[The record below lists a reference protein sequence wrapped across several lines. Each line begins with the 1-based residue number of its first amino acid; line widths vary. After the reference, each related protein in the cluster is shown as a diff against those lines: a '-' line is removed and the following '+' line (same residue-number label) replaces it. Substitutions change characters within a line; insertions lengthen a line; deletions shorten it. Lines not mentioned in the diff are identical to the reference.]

1 VGENILS
8 INFYNLKYIII
19 TIRKIGE
26 LMGTKTI
33 TLKVPS
39 NVSKKDIEKFV
50 KGLELEKRFKKTNEF
65 NFFVKDDKIK
75 RKILEVAEF
84 VENYIKKKH
93 PKVKFEIVLDYD
105 GIDEDIVMDVVFE
118 KTSFEKGMEIVKDV
132 RKRIRDKFIKLPL
145 PITILASW
153 GDN

>member
-1 VGENILS
+1 
-8 INFYNLKYIII
+8 
-19 TIRKIGE
+19 
-26 LMGTKTI
+26 MGTMTI
-33 TLKVPS
+33 TLKVSS

-50 KGLELEKRFKKTNEF
+50 KGLELERRFKKTDEF
-65 NFFVKDDKIK
+65 NFSIKDDKIK

-84 VENYIKKKH
+84 VENYIKKKY
-93 PKVKFEIVLDYD
+93 PKVKFKIVLDYD

-118 KTSFEKGMEIVKDV
+118 KTSFKKGREIVKDV

>member
-1 VGENILS
+1 M
-8 INFYNLKYIII
+8 YQ
-19 TIRKIGE
+19 
-26 LMGTKTI
+26 
-33 TLKVPS
+33 
-39 NVSKKDIEKFV
+39 KKDIEKFV
-50 KGLELEKRFKKTNEF
+50 KGLELEKRFKKTDEF
-65 NFFVKDDKIK
+65 NFSIKDDKIK

-84 VENYIKKKH
+84 VENYIKKKY
-93 PKVKFEIVLDYD
+93 PKVKFKIVLDYD

-118 KTSFEKGMEIVKDV
+118 KTSFKKGREIVKDV

>member
-1 VGENILS
+1 
-8 INFYNLKYIII
+8 
-19 TIRKIGE
+19 
-26 LMGTKTI
+26 M
-33 TLKVPS
+33 
-39 NVSKKDIEKFV
+39 
-50 KGLELEKRFKKTNEF
+50 EKRLKKTDEF

-84 VENYIKKKH
+84 VEDYIKKKY
-93 PKVKFEIVLDYD
+93 PKVKFEIILDYD
-105 GIDEDIVMDVVFE
+105 GIDEDIIMDIVFE
-118 KTSFEKGMEIVKDV
+118 KTPFKKGIEIVKDV

>member
-1 VGENILS
+1 
-8 INFYNLKYIII
+8 
-19 TIRKIGE
+19 
-26 LMGTKTI
+26 MGTMTI
-33 TLKVPS
+33 TLKVSS

-50 KGLELEKRFKKTNEF
+50 KGLELEKRFKKTDEF
-65 NFFVKDDKIK
+65 NFSIKDDKIK

-84 VENYIKKKH
+84 VENYIKKKY
-93 PKVKFEIVLDYD
+93 PKVKFKIVLDYD

-118 KTSFEKGMEIVKDV
+118 KTSFKKGREIVKDV